1 MPVFDKQLRFSN
13 TTNPQEMIS
22 AMAKHIKYIQE
33 QLEYTL
39 LNLDS
44 RNITEIDTDV
54 TNITDTS
61 GTTTIGAYLSLTGNN
76 GEVFTAGKNTTT
88 GQFEFSVKGKG
99 GVQHMYLSSDGTLII
114 TKNTS
119 LSIDCG
125 EW

>member
-54 TNITDTS
+54 TTITDTS
-61 GTTTIGAYLSLTGNN
+61 GTTTIGAYLSLTG
-76 GEVFTAGKNTTT
+76 
-88 GQFEFSVKGKG
+88 
-99 GVQHMYLSSDGTLII
+99 
-114 TKNTS
+114 
-119 LSIDCG
+119 SIHCG
-125 EW
+125 EEHDDRAIRVFHQRQRRRTAHVSIE